1 MELEVIP
8 LHIQIDILRSRQF
21 HLVALAVLHDNFLI
35 TMVDDDFDQQ
45 VFHLPELVERR
56 DGRLHRTLLRHGN
69 ILITKTCGTT
79 LLLHLLAHSVSDE
92 TIERIDDDRLVH
104 SQAVRAIGDIG
115 STSNLVLDLGDALHD
130 GIDRLAS
137 LHRVGDTLEHDVGL
151 KLDEVGLVVGDI
163 LSELLRRMVASET
176 VRVVTIWQEEHLHV
190 HLLLQEHVGTS
201 QGGMNTSGITIV
213 EQHDIIGKAV
223 QEANLVHTQCR
234 SRVRHHVLDATLV
247 HGDDIG
253 ISLHHKHT
261 VLLGDGFLR
270 LIESIEFSFLMIN
283 LAIRRV
289 DILLVHALGTAIQH
303 TTTERHHL
311 ATHTEPR
318 EDGTTGETVEVLS
331 RLLVRG
337 NQHTGR
343 CQILRIIPLLDSSI
357 SERRPLIKG
366 EAQLEF
372 LDDVITE
379 STASEI
385 LHTDGTTIDIILKD
399 ILEVFRRPLIDDEH
413 RLTLTLSLLFLGT
426 QFTFLDL
433 DVIFLRQPAKGI
445 GIGHLLQFHEEV
457 DGIATLATS
466 EAMADATSRRDG
478 ERRMGVV
485 VERTQ
490 TDIVE
495 SSFLECHKLRYHLLY
510 LGGIH
515 DAVYGRSVY
524 HFMNLYRVSLC
535 FI

>member
-1 MELEVIP
+1 
-8 LHIQIDILRSRQF
+8 
-21 HLVALAVLHDNFLI
+21 
-35 TMVDDDFDQQ
+35 
-45 VFHLPELVERR
+45 
-56 DGRLHRTLLRHGN
+56 
-69 ILITKTCGTT
+69 
-79 LLLHLLAHSVSDE
+79 
-92 TIERIDDDRLVH
+92 
-104 SQAVRAIGDIG
+104 
-115 STSNLVLDLGDALHD
+115 
-130 GIDRLAS
+130 
-137 LHRVGDTLEHDVGL
+137 
-151 KLDEVGLVVGDI
+151 
-163 LSELLRRMVASET
+163 
-176 VRVVTIWQEEHLHV
+176 
-190 HLLLQEHVGTS
+190 
-201 QGGMNTSGITIV
+201 
-213 EQHDIIGKAV
+213 
-223 QEANLVHTQCR
+223 
-234 SRVRHHVLDATLV
+234 
-247 HGDDIG
+247 
-253 ISLHHKHT
+253 
-261 VLLGDGFLR
+261 
-270 LIESIEFSFLMIN
+270 MIN

-318 EDGTTGETVEVLS
+318 EDGTTGETVEVQS

-343 CQILRIIPLLDSSI
+343 CQILRIIPLLGSSI

-445 GIGHLLQFHEEV
+445 GISHLLQLHEEV

-490 TDIVE
+490 TDIVD

-515 DAVYGRSVY
+515 DAVYGRSIY